1 MFDPRDLSDSRQ
13 RVTVDPLRVAR
24 REKVADTRRRNN
36 DPRRE
41 RIDMGE
47 RNERAMA
54 DVGMYRAVAY
64 RDLSDAHF
72 GGHPYV
78 TRRALDRMVRSGKVT
93 EHRTTGPKGGTWTAL
108 TLTERGAKE
117 ARQHAV
123 KYGMDAGQQTHA
135 GIAKRGELSHDTAI
149 YRAGRAESA
158 RIAEAGGVVRRIR
171 IDAELKS
178 RIAQAT
184 EKARA
189 REGKE
194 AADAARFRMAEEL
207 GLPVKDGKVLYPDA
221 QLEYDDAEG
230 RTGRC
235 NIEVATGHYR
245 AAEIAAK
252 AAAGFQMHGNGPG
265 AGRAI
270 GRAMG
275 GGRGS
280 DRDSSRRGG
289 GLGRDPASIEL

>member
-13 RVTVDPLRVAR
+13 RVAVDPLRVAR
-24 REKVADTRRRNN
+24 REKVADTRERDH

-41 RIDMGE
+41 RIDIGE
-47 RNERAMA
+47 RTERAMA
-54 DVGMYRAVAY
+54 DMGMYRSVAY
-64 RDLSDAHF
+64 RDLSEAHF
-72 GGHPYV
+72 GGHPYA
-78 TRRALDRMVRSGKVT
+78 TRRVVDRMVRSGKVV
-93 EHRTTGPKGGTWTAL
+93 EHRATGPKGGTYTVL

-117 ARQHAV
+117 AREHTV
-123 KYGMDAGQQTHA
+123 KYGMDAGQRTHA

-189 REGKE
+189 EKGNR

-235 NIEVATGHYR
+235 NIEVATEHYR
-245 AAEIAAK
+245 AGEIAAK
-252 AAAGFQMHGNGPG
+252 AAAGFQMHGNGPR
-265 AGRAI
+265 AARAI
-270 GRAMG
+270 GRAL
-275 GGRGS
+275 GR
-280 DRDSSRRGG
+280 DRDSGRRGG

>member
-13 RVTVDPLRVAR
+13 TVAVDPRREAR
-24 REKVADTRRRNN
+24 REKVREGRERNR

-41 RIDMGE
+41 RIEIGE
-47 RNERAMA
+47 RIERAMA

-64 RDLSDAHF
+64 RDLSEAHF
-72 GGHPYV
+72 GGHPYT
-78 TRRALDRMVRSGKVT
+78 TRRAVDRMVRSGKIA
-93 EHRTTGPKGGTWTAL
+93 EHKVTGPKGGTWTVL
-108 TLTERGAKE
+108 TLTERGARE
-117 ARQHAV
+117 ARDHAT
-123 KYGMDAGQQTHA
+123 KYGMDPGQQVHA
-135 GIAKRGELSHDTAI
+135 GIVKRSELAHDTAI

-158 RIAEAGGVVRRIR
+158 RIVEAGGLLHRVR

-189 REGKE
+189 GEGNR
-194 AADAARFRMAEEL
+194 AADGVRFQMAEEL
-207 GLPVKDGKVLYPDA
+207 GLPVADGQVLYPDA

-245 AAEIAAK
+245 AGEIAAK
-252 AAAGFQMHGNGPG
+252 AAAGFQMHGNGPR
-265 AGRAI
+265 AARAI
-270 GRAMG
+270 GRAL
-275 GGRGS
+275 GR
-280 DRDSSRRGG
+280 DRDSGRGG
-289 GLGRDPASIEL
+289 GGIGRDPASIEL